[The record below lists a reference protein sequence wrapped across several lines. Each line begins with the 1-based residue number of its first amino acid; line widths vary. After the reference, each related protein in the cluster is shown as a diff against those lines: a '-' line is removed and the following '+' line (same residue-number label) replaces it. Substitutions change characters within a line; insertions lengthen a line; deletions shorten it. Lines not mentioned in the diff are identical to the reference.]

1 MRTFVLF
8 LIFTFSHYLT
18 QAQIDSSL
26 FKKST
31 VSTTAK
37 SLNMDAIYNRPFML
51 GTQQHVSLGG
61 YVEGNW
67 QHMATNGVS
76 LGHQFQFRRMS
87 LFMASSL
94 SRHIKFLSELEFEND
109 PEELMEGEKMEIDI
123 EYAAIDVEINPLLN
137 FRSGIILNPIGAFN
151 QNHDGPKWEFV
162 DRPIAMT
169 QLLPATWNNAG
180 AGFYGKQYKGQWM
193 LGYEIYLSSGFDNSI
208 IDNDKNKTYLP
219 QSRHNAARMA
229 YIPSGKPL
237 FSTKIAT
244 RHNKVGE
251 FGLSYMGQTYNA
263 FMADGLQIDAPRRLD
278 VFAFDFNMSLPKWNT
293 NLVGECA
300 YVKVQVPANIL
311 PTYGSEQFGAFLDII
326 QPVFKGRVMT
336 WNNSVLNLA
345 CRLEYADWNLGTFRS
360 SGTKIYDE
368 LWSVVPAISFRPT
381 PQTVLRL
388 NYRTL
393 QQRDAIGNPP
403 NISGGFSLGMS
414 AYF

>member
-1 MRTFVLF
+1 MRIFVLF
-8 LIFTFSHYLT
+8 LVFTFSHYLT

-26 FKKST
+26 LKKSA

-37 SLNMDAIYNRPFML
+37 SLNMDAIYNRPFVL

-67 QHMATNGVS
+67 QHMANYGVS
-76 LGHQFQFRRMS
+76 LGNQFQFRRLS

-94 SRHIKFLSELEFEND
+94 ARHIKFLSEVEFEND
-109 PEELMEGEKMEIDI
+109 PDELMEGEGMEIDI
-123 EYAAIDVEINPLLN
+123 EYAAVDVELHPLLN

-180 AGFYGKQYKGQWM
+180 TGFYGKQYKGNWM
-193 LGYEIYLSSGFDNSI
+193 LGYEFYLSSGFDNSI
-208 IDNDKNKTYLP
+208 INNDKNKTYLP
-219 QSRHNAARMA
+219 EARHNAARMA

-237 FSTKIAT
+237 LSAKIAT

-251 FGLSYMGQTYNA
+251 FGVSYMGQVYNA
-263 FMADGLQIDAPRRLD
+263 YLKNGIPIDAPRRLD

-293 NLVGECA
+293 NFVGECA
-300 YVKVQVPANIL
+300 YVKVHVPLNTPIN
-311 PTYGSEQFGAFLDII
+311 YGSEQFGAFLDII
-326 QPVFKGRVMT
+326 QPVFKGRVMS
-336 WNNSVLNLA
+336 WNNGVLNLA
-345 CRLEYADWNLGTFRS
+345 CRLEYADWNLGTFAVYKWPIR
-360 SGTKIYDE
+360 DD
-368 LWSVVPAISFRPT
+368 LWSIVPAISFRPT
-381 PQTVLRL
+381 AQTVLRL
-388 NYRTL
+388 NYRILKQNDWNGQPTM
-393 QQRDAIGNPP
+393 
-403 NISGGFSLGMS
+403 SVKGFSLGMS